1 MAPELYIV
9 ILFASKRFLSDLET
23 LDYPPHNIFNQN
35 RKLLLRT
42 ASL

>member
-1 MAPELYIV
+1 MAPELYIL

-35 RKLLLRT
+35 LKLLLRT
-42 ASL
+42 VSL